1 MFKQLL
7 FLMLCL
13 LIVPAVFAAAPTT
26 PTTLTPADGYPTFL
40 DSYPLTCSGSTDA
53 EGNPIDYGFYL
64 YGNHSTG
71 KQWDPFLGFPDS
83 DYYAPPWSYIAT
95 SGGGHQCNMYLDLVT
110 GTTMEFNNYV
120 AGGAGNTCD
129 FYTTFDGQYADY
141 VEISVNYAKCQRSGG
156 ATGVCGVY
164 FGTTCVL
171 CRSTVAT
178 SCDACESSEGKVWFS
193 TGNVYKIVRVDDTH
207 VEVFTNGVSQG
218 TQTVAMSQTMHI
230 KSITASPSGDGFGNF
245 KLDYIKYFPRISSNP
260 QQDNESTTFNFSI
273 PSHGAQYL
281 WNCQACDNNSECSNH
296 TANRSFN
303 AMGIDLCVSGATLN
317 YTIRDEQ
324 TEGAVVGKMTPNF
337 VFPDGG
343 VYQPGLLNN
352 SDSNYPLCVSPPVT
366 FTLSSG
372 EILYSA
378 NDTVTYDYS
387 RNYYYFTGDEFP
399 VGVVSDTSLFLLD
412 TIGTSTT
419 FTIIVDGANL
429 ASGLLVVERYNE
441 ATGNYYQVAMKQISS
456 GEAVLDLEHAT
467 ATYKF
472 LIYDGLGD
480 DASLLCAVSEV
491 VLSGAYSIACLST
504 GSTTNWWGEFSQLRD
519 FQYTF
524 AFNNAT
530 NISALTW
537 AIPTGVAA
545 QNCYRV
551 SKWEGASVTQ
561 EYYNCTSST
570 SGTFSYTLTDLD
582 ANYNQQYLVQL
593 QNGTC
598 CTIVD
603 GNWLQLKESLFDK
616 VGDDAVLFTLLL
628 VVMLGM
634 AGLSISPAATVGLA
648 GVGLVVSWT
657 FGFLNIGIAALAAIL
672 LVGGILISKMRR

>member
-1 MFKQLL
+1 M
-7 FLMLCL
+7 
-13 LIVPAVFAAAPTT
+13 
-26 PTTLTPADGYPTFL
+26 
-40 DSYPLTCSGSTDA
+40 
-53 EGNPIDYGFYL
+53 
-64 YGNHSTG
+64 TG
-71 KQWDPFLGFPDS
+71 
-83 DYYAPPWSYIAT
+83 
-95 SGGGHQCNMYLDLVT
+95 C
-110 GTTMEFNNYV
+110 
-120 AGGAGNTCD
+120 
-129 FYTTFDGQYADY
+129 
-141 VEISVNYAKCQRSGG
+141 
-156 ATGVCGVY
+156 
-164 FGTTCVL
+164 
-171 CRSTVAT
+171 
-178 SCDACESSEGKVWFS
+178 
-193 TGNVYKIVRVDDTH
+193 
-207 VEVFTNGVSQG
+207 
-218 TQTVAMSQTMHI
+218 
-230 KSITASPSGDGFGNF
+230 
-245 KLDYIKYFPRISSNP
+245 
-260 QQDNESTTFNFSI
+260 
-273 PSHGAQYL
+273 
-281 WNCQACDNNSECSNH
+281 
-296 TANRSFN
+296 
-303 AMGIDLCVSGATLN
+303 N
-317 YTIRDEQ
+317 YTSNRTVNSMAFSQCSSGEASEAVIYTVKDEQ
-324 TEGAVVGKMTPNF
+324 SEAEILGNITPNF
-337 VFPDGG
+337 LFAGG
-343 VYQPGLLNN
+343 GIFQPGELGPATNF
-352 SDSNYPLCVSPPVT
+352 SFCVNPPGVA
-366 FTLSSG
+366 LSLTSG
-372 EILYSA
+372 EILYSG
-378 NDTVTYDYS
+378 NDTSTYDYS
-387 RNYYYFTGDEFP
+387 RNYYYFTGDEFTG
-399 VGVVSDTSLFLLD
+399 GVVSDTSLYLLD

-429 ASGLLVVERYNE
+429 ANGLLVVERYNE
-441 ATGNYYQVAMKQISS
+441 ATGDYYQVAMKKITS

-480 DASLLCAVSEV
+480 DASLLCEVSEV
-491 VLSGAYSIACLST
+491 VLSGAYSISCLST
-504 GSTTNWWGEFSQLRD
+504 GSTTNWWGEFVELRD
-519 FQYTF
+519 AEYTF

-603 GNWLQLKESLFDK
+603 GNWLQLTESLFDK
-616 VGDDAVLFTLLL
+616 VGDDTVLYTLLL

>member
-1 MFKQLL
+1 MFKRLL
-7 FLMLCL
+7 LLMLCL
-13 LIVPAVFAAAPTT
+13 LIVPAVFAA
-26 PTTLTPADGYPTFL
+26 TPAIPNDLSPYSGYATFVNTTNL
-40 DSYPLTCSGSTDA
+40 VCGGVEA
-53 EGNPIDYGFYL
+53 ENFTI
-64 YGNHSTG
+64 
-71 KQWDPFLGFPDS
+71 QWNL
-83 DYYAPPWSYIAT
+83 T
-95 SGGGHQCNMYLDLVT
+95 SGGEVYNNIGVGL
-110 GTTMEFNNYV
+110 GTN
-120 AGGAGNTCD
+120 AGGAYLGYAIIPQIDTTLVKIIKDGSSNCDQCRSGDEGGSPAAYTGVFIGNNCTLNMPM
-129 FYTTFDGQYADY
+129 TAG
-141 VEISVNYAKCQRSGG
+141 VNYTVQCTIS
-156 ATGVCGVY
+156 TGVHKI
-164 FGTTCVL
+164 
-171 CRSTVAT
+171 
-178 SCDACESSEGKVWFS
+178 CDACDPYPVVQEDLTFVAGVLNDMSRSASGHVYDIETIITEVDPDLDVDGYVNGTNNTVLINLTLGSQINWSCKACNT
-193 TGNVYKIVRVDDTH
+193 TGGY
-207 VEVFTNGVSQG
+207 
-218 TQTVAMSQTMHI
+218 A
-230 KSITASPSGDGFGNF
+230 
-245 KLDYIKYFPRISSNP
+245 
-260 QQDNESTTFNFSI
+260 
-273 PSHGAQYL
+273 
-281 WNCQACDNNSECSNH
+281 CSNW
-296 TANRSFN
+296 TSNQTIN
-303 AMGIDLCVSGATLN
+303 AMKMYGCADGAAAQAIN

-324 TEGAVVGKMTPNF
+324 TQTAIEGNLTPNF
-337 VFPDGG
+337 MFSEG
-343 VYQPGLLNN
+343 VYQPCHQSALTGCGMFGDSSTFPFCLAPVNITVALN
-352 SDSNYPLCVSPPVT
+352 
-366 FTLSSG
+366 SG
-372 EILYSA
+372 EVLYLG

-387 RNYYYFTGDEFP
+387 RNYYYFTGDELTG
-399 VGVVSDTSLFLLD
+399 GVLSQTSLYLLD

-441 ATGNYYQVAMKQISS
+441 ATGDYYQVAMKKISS
-456 GEAVLDLEHAT
+456 GEAVLDLEHGT

-472 LIYDGLGD
+472 LIWDGLG
-480 DASLLCAVSEV
+480 ASATLLCEVSEV
-491 VLSGAYSIACLST
+491 VLSGAYSISCLSS
-504 GSTTNWWGEFSQLRD
+504 GSTTNWWGEFVELRD
-519 FQYTF
+519 TTYTF

-582 ANYNQQYLVQL
+582 SNYNQQYLVQL

-603 GNWLQLKESLFDK
+603 GNWLQLTESLFDK
-616 VGDDAVLFTLLL
+616 VGDDTVLYTLLL